1 VLVPWTVVLIAA
13 VVVGFVTSALRI
25 WIDRVFFVIIL
36 LTLGHLAIREAIA
49 LNVLVLLL
57 ASLSH
62 GLVRREG
69 WIWGEFGRFP
79 SWEGWAAVVA
89 GFAGGVLGWTW
100 GLGLAGKVLLGALG
114 LYAIAMAVRLAL
126 VKPQQGRSSAEHP
139 GWILPIALGAG
150 ALTGL
155 ISAGGKPFAVPLYNR
170 ALGHH
175 WPVAY
180 AIATFGTIGAAFG
193 AGLTQ
198 LVLNGYGV
206 PEVETALAAWAGIS
220 LVAWLTDR
228 IWSPRLMRAT
238 TLAVAVVLFLVGIRF
253 SLTAF

>member
-1 VLVPWTVVLIAA
+1 MLIPWTVVLIAA

-25 WIDRVFFVIIL
+25 WIDRVFFVILL
-36 LTLGHLAIREAIA
+36 LTLGHLPIKEAIA

-57 ASLSH
+57 ASLTH

-69 WIWGEFGRFP
+69 WIWGAFARFP
-79 SWEGWAAVVA
+79 SWEGWAAVLA
-89 GFAGGVLGWTW
+89 GFTGGVLGWAW
-100 GLGLAGKVLLGALG
+100 GLSLPGKVLLGALG
-114 LYAIAMAVRLAL
+114 IYAIAMAIRLAV
-126 VKPQQGRSSAEHP
+126 VKPREGRPSVGHP

-180 AIATFGTIGAAFG
+180 AIATFGTIGAAIG

-198 LVLNGYGV
+198 LALNGYGV
-206 PEVETALAAWAGIS
+206 PEVETALASWAGIS

-228 IWSPRLMRAT
+228 IWSPKLMRVTA
-238 TLAVAVVLFLVGIRF
+238 LAVAVVLFLVGLRF
-253 SLTAF
+253 SLSAF

>member
-1 VLVPWTVVLIAA
+1 MLVPWTVVLIAA

-49 LNVLVLLL
+49 LNVMVLLL

-69 WIWGEFGRFP
+69 WIWGEFARFP

-89 GFAGGVLGWTW
+89 GFAGGALGWAW
-100 GLGLAGKVLLGALG
+100 GLGLAGKVLLGGLG
-114 LYAIAMAVRLAL
+114 LYAIAMAVRLAV
-126 VKPQQGRSSAEHP
+126 VKPRPARPSAGHP

-155 ISAGGKPFAVPLYNR
+155 ISAGGKPFTVPLYNR

-180 AIATFGTIGAAFG
+180 AIATFGTIGAALG

-198 LVLNGYGV
+198 LALNGYSV

-220 LVAWLTDR
+220 LFARLTDL
-228 IWSPRLMRAT
+228 IWSPKLMKAT
-238 TLAVAVVLFLVGIRF
+238 ALAVAVVLLLVGIRF
-253 SLTAF
+253 SLAAF

>member
-1 VLVPWTVVLIAA
+1 MLVPWTVVLIAA

-36 LTLGHLAIREAIA
+36 LTLGHLPIREAIA
-49 LNVLVLLL
+49 LNVLVLVL

-89 GFAGGVLGWTW
+89 GFAGGVLGWAW

-114 LYAIAMAVRLAL
+114 LYAIAMAIRLVV
-126 VKPQQGRSSAEHP
+126 VKPGKGRSSAVHP

-155 ISAGGKPFAVPLYNR
+155 LSAGGKPFAVPLYNR

-180 AIATFGTIGAAFG
+180 AIATFGTIGAAIG
-193 AGLTQ
+193 AGLTE
-198 LVLNGYGV
+198 LALNGYSV
-206 PEVETALAAWAGIS
+206 PAVETALAAWAGIS
-220 LVAWLTDR
+220 LFAWLTDL
-228 IWSPRLMRAT
+228 IWSPKLMKAT
-238 TLAVAVVLFLVGIRF
+238 TLAVAVVLLVVGIRF
-253 SLTAF
+253 SLAAF

>member
-1 VLVPWTVVLIAA
+1 MLIPWTVILIAA

-36 LTLGHLAIREAIA
+36 LTLGHLPIREAIA

-57 ASLSH
+57 ASLTH
-62 GLVRREG
+62 GFVRREG
-69 WIWGEFGRFP
+69 WIWGAFGRFP
-79 SWEGWAAVVA
+79 SWEGWAAVLA
-89 GFAGGVLGWTW
+89 GFTGGVVGWAW
-100 GLGLAGKVLLGALG
+100 GLSLPGKVLLGALG
-114 LYAIAMAVRLAL
+114 LYAIAMAIRLA
-126 VKPQQGRSSAEHP
+126 VVRPREGRPSVGHP

-180 AIATFGTIGAAFG
+180 AIATFGTIGAAIG

-198 LVLNGYGV
+198 LTLNGYGA
-206 PEVETALAAWAGIS
+206 PELETALVAWAGIS
-220 LVAWLTDR
+220 VVAWLTDR
-228 IWSPRLMRAT
+228 IWSPGLMRVT

-253 SLTAF
+253 GLSAF